1 MALCQKLQKKELV
14 LAATMGHL
22 PAIIEMRHILEG
34 EKPSKKWY
42 VSFGQLTLAT
52 VKMTT

>member
-1 MALCQKLQKKELV
+1 MSNGIIPENYNKKELV
-14 LAATMGHL
+14 LAAATMGHL

-42 VSFGQLTLAT
+42 KSELWQSSL
-52 VKMTT
+52 